1 MTLEIVHFNA
11 ADPGGARDGLPL
23 PGGSGHPMAGG
34 PVMPES
40 SIPCVSP
47 RLCASAVR
55 VLQ

>member
-11 ADPGGARDGLPL
+11 ADPGDARGGLPS
-23 PGGSGHPMAGG
+23 PGGPGRPVAGG

-40 SIPCVSP
+40 SIPRVSL